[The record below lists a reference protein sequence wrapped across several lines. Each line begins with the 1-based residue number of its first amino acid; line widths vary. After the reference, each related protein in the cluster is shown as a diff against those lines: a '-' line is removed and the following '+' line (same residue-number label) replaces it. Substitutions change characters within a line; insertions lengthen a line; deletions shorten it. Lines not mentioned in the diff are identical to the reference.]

1 MKNNYAAK
9 AKIVKA
15 GNSKVLNSWKEHS
28 IITKADFLAALE
40 WVCNDPMDDKG
51 RMTREIGLTPTCI
64 VKLSRV
70 YNAFGMCTFFHNG
83 NVWDGAVFARTATEK
98 ERRFYGETVLERHKI
113 TLSCKDRV

>member
-1 MKNNYAAK
+1 MNNFEAK
-9 AKIVKA
+9 AKIVNA
-15 GNSKVLNSWKEHS
+15 GNSKVLKNWMEHS
-28 IITKADFLAALE
+28 SITPADFLDALR
-40 WVCNDPMDDKG
+40 WVCEDSLDENG
-51 RMTREIGLTPTCI
+51 RSTREIGLTPDGI

-83 NVWDGAVFARTATEK
+83 NVWDGALFARTATEK